1 MTFRRHISR
10 AAPWAVLILALVACL
25 VPWPLQGTGGL
36 LVAGA
41 ITISLLLC
49 GLVAALTST
58 RRRATFLAAGMTA
71 ELRASEARSS
81 KWTEVLLRLTA
92 QQACFDGD
100 LQQSLRSI
108 TEAGAEALD
117 VERVS
122 VWNFPDGDSHLACLD
137 QYERTAAQHRSS
149 VTPLPCVYAAF
160 AQAIERGQLIAID
173 EALALAPSVDQ
184 ISVDES
190 QVTAALIVPV
200 RLAGRAVGV
209 LAHEHVGAVRRW
221 TLQERNFA
229 ASLAAQVSLTLET
242 RERRR
247 AEQVLK
253 DYAGAL
259 EAANA
264 SLEESALAVQAA
276 NHAKTEFLANMSHE
290 IRTPLTSI
298 LGYAELVLHDEQ
310 IAASECER
318 QGALRVIQRNGEH
331 LLGILNDILD
341 LSKIEAGKLVC
352 EQIRFCPGR
361 LLLEVSELMAV
372 RAQAKGLEFETFCEG
387 PIPQTIYNDPTRLR
401 QILINL
407 LGNAVKFTEQG
418 RIQVIV
424 RLPVDKTE
432 LLEFEVR
439 DTGIGMNA
447 AQKECVFEPFAQA
460 DSSTTRQF
468 GGTGLGLAISSRLAT
483 LLGGR
488 LECES
493 QAGDGSVF
501 RVFITTGSL
510 EGVSRTASLD
520 DANPAVAFEV
530 PVERAPLA
538 GRRVLLA
545 EDGADNQRLVSL
557 VLHKAGAEVTI
568 VENGRDAVDEVLA
581 AWQAEQPF
589 DIVLMDMQMP
599 VLDGYG
605 ATEQLRAADYPGLIV
620 ALTAHAMVG
629 DREKCLAAGCSDYA
643 TKPINRRTLVARL
656 AELLEQQPELR
667 PAPN

>member
-1 MTFRRHISR
+1 MNVRRLLTR
-10 AAPWAVLILALVACL
+10 AAPWAVLVLALVACM
-25 VPWPLQGTGGL
+25 VPWPLQGTNGL
-36 LVAGA
+36 IGAGTLV
-41 ITISLLLC
+41 ISLLLC
-49 GLVAALTST
+49 GLIATITST
-58 RRRATFLAAGMTA
+58 RSRATLIAAGMTA
-71 ELRASEARSS
+71 DLRASEARSS

-92 QQACFDGD
+92 QQACLEGD
-100 LQQSLRSI
+100 LRTALRHI
-108 TEAGAEALD
+108 TQAGAEALD
-117 VERVS
+117 VSRVS
-122 VWNFPDGDSHLACLD
+122 VWTLQDGDARLVCLD
-137 QYERTAAQHRSS
+137 QYERPGVRHRPDDALS
-149 VTPLPCVYAAF
+149 PKAREAF
-160 AQAIERGQLIAID
+160 LRAIDGGQLIAVDGSLGTSIGRAVD
-173 EALALAPSVDQ
+173 EASQ
-184 ISVDES
+184 I
-190 QVTAALIVPV
+190 TAALIVPV
-200 RLAGRAVGV
+200 RLSGQAVGV
-209 LAHEHVGAVRRW
+209 LAHEQDGVARRW
-221 TLQERNFA
+221 TLLERNFA

-247 AEQVLK
+247 TEQVLK

-264 SLEESALAVQAA
+264 SLEESAHAVQAA

-310 IAASECER
+310 IAASESER
-318 QGALRVIQRNGEH
+318 QSALRVIQRNGEH

-352 EQIRFCPGR
+352 EQIRFSPGR
-361 LLLEVSELMAV
+361 LLLEVSELMGV
-372 RAQAKGLEFETFCEG
+372 RAQAKGLEFETTCEG
-387 PIPQTIYNDPTRLR
+387 SIPQTIYNDPTRLR

-407 LGNAVKFTEQG
+407 LGNAVKFTEHG
-418 RIQVIV
+418 RIHVVV
-424 RLPVDKTE
+424 RLPAHRSE

-439 DTGIGMNA
+439 DTGIGMDA
-447 AQKECVFEPFAQA
+447 AQQEIVFEPFAQA
-460 DSSTTRQF
+460 DTSTTRQF

-493 QAGDGSVF
+493 QAGSGSVF
-501 RVFITTGSL
+501 RVLISTGPL
-510 EGVSRTASLD
+510 EGVPRTAHLD
-520 DANPAVAFEV
+520 DAQAAGPLEV
-530 PVERAPLA
+530 PAEQAPLA

-557 VLHKAGAEVTI
+557 VLHKAGAEVKI
-568 VENGRDAVDEVLA
+568 VENGREAVDAALA
-581 AWQAEQPF
+581 AWRSGNSF

-605 ATEQLRAADYPGLIV
+605 ATAQLRDAEYPGLIV

-643 TKPINRRTLVARL
+643 TKPINRRALVARL
-656 AELLEQQPELR
+656 AELLAQR
-667 PAPN
+667 PARQKVRR

>member
-1 MTFRRHISR
+1 
-10 AAPWAVLILALVACL
+10 
-25 VPWPLQGTGGL
+25 
-36 LVAGA
+36 
-41 ITISLLLC
+41 
-49 GLVAALTST
+49 
-58 RRRATFLAAGMTA
+58 MTA
-71 ELRASEARSS
+71 DLRASEARSS
-81 KWTEVLLRLTA
+81 KWTEVMLRLTA

-122 VWNFPDGDSHLACLD
+122 VWTFRDDDSQLACLD
-137 QYERTAAQHRSS
+137 QYERTGAQHRLAPAPAP
-149 VTPLPCVYAAF
+149 TMQAAF
-160 AQAIERGQLIAID
+160 ARAIERGQLISLD
-173 EALALAPSVDQ
+173 EALTPASSVDRVV
-184 ISVDES
+184 VDES
-190 QVTAALIVPV
+190 QVLATLIVPV
-200 RLAGRAVGV
+200 RLSGRAIGV
-209 LAHEHVGAVRRW
+209 LAHEHVGAARRW

-247 AEQVLK
+247 TEQVLK

-310 IAASECER
+310 IATSECER

-352 EQIRFCPGR
+352 EQIRFSPGR
-361 LLLEVSELMAV
+361 LLLEVSELMGV
-372 RAQAKGLEFETFCEG
+372 RAQAKGLEFETLCEG
-387 PIPQTIYNDPTRLR
+387 SIPRTIFNDPTRLR
-401 QILINL
+401 QVLINL
-407 LGNAVKFTEQG
+407 LGNAVKFTEHG
-418 RIQVIV
+418 RIQVVV
-424 RLPVDKTE
+424 RLPTDKSE

-501 RVFITTGSL
+501 RVFIATGPL
-510 EGVSRTASLD
+510 KGVPRTAHLD
-520 DANPAVAFEV
+520 DAQPADPLEEPAET
-530 PVERAPLA
+530 APLA

-557 VLHKAGAEVTI
+557 VLRKAGAEVQI
-568 VENGRDAVDEVLA
+568 VENGRDAVDEALA
-581 AWQAEQPF
+581 AWRAERTF

-605 ATEQLRAADYPGLIV
+605 ATEQLRTADYPGLIV

-629 DREKCLAAGCSDYA
+629 DRQKCLAAGCSDYA
-643 TKPINRRTLVARL
+643 TKPINRRVLVSRL
-656 AELLEQQPELR
+656 AELLEQQPSAPATLR
-667 PAPN
+667 